1 MFWLAFIFEENLKN
15 AINCLVFF
23 FRALDDICESIK
35 ELQFYKSNIFKVSE
49 EHSSKIVD
57 NGDSNNS

>member
-1 MFWLAFIFEENLKN
+1 MFEENLKN
-15 AINCLVFF
+15 ATDCLIFF